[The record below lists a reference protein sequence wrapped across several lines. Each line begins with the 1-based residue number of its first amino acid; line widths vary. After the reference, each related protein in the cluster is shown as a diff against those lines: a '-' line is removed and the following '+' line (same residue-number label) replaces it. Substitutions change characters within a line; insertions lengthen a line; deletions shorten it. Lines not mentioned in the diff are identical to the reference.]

1 MNGIDIASIL
11 QWWLF
16 LLSIGLIFL
25 PFATK
30 VFPMFFDKGYGL
42 AKILGTCVIAYLV
55 FILGLGH
62 ILPFTRWAILI
73 VMLSFLGLHIL
84 IRFMSPKVIKENS
97 QNFIKILKKSWPLFL
112 FEELLFLSGI
122 FFWSY
127 IRSFSPDIH
136 GLEKYMDFGFIN
148 SILRAEYF
156 PPKDMWLTPYAI
168 NYYYFGHLIAAVLI
182 KLANI
187 QPSIAYNLML
197 ATVFSFC
204 LTASFSISATLAQYL
219 FSLQQKLNKL
229 RIIASGM
236 LTAFLVTVSGN
247 LHIIYSLFKPYENE
261 KPVPPLEM
269 AFSPF
274 TFPNNYWYPN
284 ATRFIYNTIHEFPIY
299 SWVVADLHGH
309 VFDIPFVLLTTAL
322 LLSFFLKLEA
332 RNPKFETN
340 ANNQNPK
347 LFTIL
352 KFDSLNLFGNW
363 KFVQR
368 SWIPLRGKI
377 GYLIL
382 IGFLLAILYMTNA
395 WDGFIY
401 FLLTGLVL
409 FSASLL
415 QKNTGKLFP
424 DLFQAAIT
432 IVPAMIVVGIAFI
445 LFSFPFSFNFKPFVS
460 GVGILCGAEVLGP
473 ILQGK
478 TTIGPFLF
486 EVNHC
491 QHSPWWQLLILYG
504 FFYFFIAAFM
514 IFVLRTDTLKKS
526 DLFVLILI
534 VLGTFLIVIPEFI
547 YVKDI
552 YPAHYRANTMFKL
565 VFQSFIMLSIASGYI
580 FVKTVSSIR
589 YKVLS
594 TKGKILATC
603 YLLLATS
610 LFVLV
615 FTYPRL
621 AVYSY
626 YGNLKTATGL
636 DGMKY
641 LKTLYPEDYAAINWL
656 NQNIQGQPVI
666 LEAQGDSYTD
676 HARISSNT
684 GLPTVL
690 GWTVHEWLWRGKYDG
705 GVDAPA
711 PRIGEIQKMYES
723 DNLSETKKLLD
734 KYGVEYVYI
743 GGLERQKYPNIN
755 EEKFNQLGK
764 VIYKIN
770 NTKIYQLFY

>member
-1 MNGIDIASIL
+1 MNVSDIAYIL

-16 LLSIGLIFL
+16 LLGIGLIFL
-25 PFATK
+25 PVTTK
-30 VFPMFFDKGYGL
+30 IFPLFFDKGYSL
-42 AKILGTCVIAYLV
+42 AKIFGTAVIAYLV
-55 FILGLGH
+55 FILGLSH
-62 ILPFTRWAILI
+62 ILP
-73 VMLSFLGLHIL
+73 LSRLTVLLVLFALLGLYFLKSFIH
-84 IRFMSPKVIKENS
+84 PKKTTESTNTFIETIKRA
-97 QNFIKILKKSWPLFL
+97 WPIFF
-112 FEELLFLSGI
+112 FEELLFLAGL
-122 FFWSY
+122 FFWAH

-136 GLEKYMDFGFIN
+136 GLEKFMDYGFIN
-148 SILRAEYF
+148 SMLRAEYF

-168 NYYYFGHLIAAVLI
+168 NYYYFGHLTAAVLT
-182 KLANI
+182 KLTNI
-187 QPSIAYNLML
+187 PSNISYNLML

-204 LTASFSISATLAQYL
+204 LTASFSIAATLASRL
-219 FSLQQKLNKL
+219 FSLPPRRNNLK
-229 RIIASGM
+229 IIISGL
-236 LTAFLVTVSGN
+236 LTAFLVTLSGN
-247 LHIIYSLFKPYENE
+247 LHTIYTLFKPYENE
-261 KPVPPLEM
+261 HPVPPWQL

-274 TFPNNYWYPN
+274 TFPNGYWYPN

-309 VFDIPFVLLTTAL
+309 VFDIPYVLLTIAV
-322 LLSFFLKLEA
+322 LLSLFLKFQAPNNKSQINTNE
-332 RNPKFETN
+332 RNSKRF
-340 ANNQNPK
+340 
-347 LFTIL
+347 LIF
-352 KFDSLNLFGNW
+352 KFDFWSLFGNW
-363 KFVQR
+363 HLA
-368 SWIPLRGKI
+368 SPRGSAR
-377 GYLIL
+377 GEFGHLL
-382 IGFLLAILYMTNA
+382 LVSFLLAVMYMTNA

-409 FSASLL
+409 FSVALLHRNTEKSFSGLL
-415 QKNTGKLFP
+415 QALLG
-424 DLFQAAIT
+424 I
-432 IVPAMIVVGIAFI
+432 IPAMLVVGVAFI
-445 LFSFPFSFNFKPFVS
+445 LFSLPFSFNFKPFVS
-460 GVGILCGAEVLGP
+460 GIGVLCAPKFLTSME
-473 ILQGK
+473 K
-478 TTIGPFLF
+478 IGPLLF
-486 EVNHC
+486 EANHC
-491 QHSPWWQLLILYG
+491 QKSPLWQLLILYG
-504 FFYFFIAAFM
+504 FFYFFIASFM
-514 IFVLRTDTLKKS
+514 LFILRTTKLHRS

-534 VLGTFLIVIPEFI
+534 VLGTFLIVIPEFL

-580 FVKTVSSIR
+580 IIRLISNITYQSANWRTKIFNISS
-589 YKVLS
+589 VFLLF
-594 TKGKILATC
+594 TFLF
-603 YLLLATS
+603 LLL
-610 LFVLV
+610 V
-615 FTYPRL
+615 FIYPRL
-621 AVYSY
+621 AISSY
-626 YGNLKTATGL
+626 YGDLKTYYGL
-636 DGMKY
+636 DGTKY

-764 VIYKIN
+764 VIYQTGD
-770 NTKIYQLFY
+770 TKIYLLN